1 MMIVYQKRKA
11 APEVTTHPKALRAR
25 LTTFTGRSPAEPAIL
40 IGGKDRHNVWNV
52 QENGK
57 KVT

>member
-1 MMIVYQKRKA
+1 MVIVLSKRKA

-25 LTTFTGRSPAEPAIL
+25 LTTFTGHSPVLPAIL
-40 IGGKDRHNVWNV
+40 IERKVRHNVWNV
-52 QENGK
+52 QENEK

>member
-1 MMIVYQKRKA
+1 MVIVYQKER
-11 APEVTTHPKALRAR
+11 PHHEVTTHPKALRAR
-25 LTTFTGRSPAEPAIL
+25 LITFKSRSPALLSIL

-52 QENGK
+52 QENRK

>member
-1 MMIVYQKRKA
+1 MVIVLSKRKA

-25 LTTFTGRSPAEPAIL
+25 LTTFKGRSPAEPSIL